1 MAKLTYKR
9 RILPDA
15 GKHLFAIISAE
26 EVENR
31 FYDPKEKGSQK
42 TRLEWVFAH
51 AERPEIQLRDWSG
64 TTLSSYKGKKA
75 KALKIVEAALCKELT
90 DKEKEE
96 FGDTD
101 SLIGKR
107 LFLTV
112 KLEKNEDGE
121 IYAKII
127 DYENSEGLPF

>member
-1 MAKLTYKR
+1 MAKLTYKK
-9 RILPDA
+9 RILPEA

-31 FYDPKEKGSQK
+31 FYDPKVKGSQK
-42 TRLEWVFAH
+42 TRLEWVFANVD
-51 AERPEIQLRDWSG
+51 RPEIQLRDWSG
-64 TTLSSYKGKKA
+64 TMLSICKGKKA
-75 KALKIVEAALCKELT
+75 KALKIVEAALCKELS

-101 SLIGKR
+101 TLIGKR
-107 LFLTV
+107 LFLTI
-112 KLEKNEDGE
+112 KLEKNEEGE

-127 DYENSEGLPF
+127 DYQNPEGLPF